1 MKPEAVV
8 KINNMGKV
16 AGIITLIAKILVGI
30 GIAGVLIA
38 TIALAALPKDF
49 VKATVR
55 TGATI

>member
-30 GIAGVLIA
+30 GIAGVLIV
-38 TIALAALPKDF
+38 TIALTALPKDF
-49 VKATVR
+49 VKAT
-55 TGATI
+55 I